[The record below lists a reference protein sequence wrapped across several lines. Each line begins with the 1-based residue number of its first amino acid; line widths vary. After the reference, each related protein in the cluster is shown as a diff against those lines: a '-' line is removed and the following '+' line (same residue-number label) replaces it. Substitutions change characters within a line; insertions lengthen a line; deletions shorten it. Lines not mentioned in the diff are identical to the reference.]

1 MENIEMY
8 YDSLKELYDH
18 SRDQIERIEKTERP
32 YGVIET
38 FSITFLALSI
48 IPIIP
53 FLIIFLAG
61 QFNMVLLSYEI
72 RDAQIGF
79 YGIGWSCFIILSALW
94 LHIVEKIKLKKQKK
108 NEKRKES
115 VPTLSIAQMDFLFAY
130 KSYSEFH
137 KYLISNISQHL
148 NNARDAFRH
157 FVYFDEHLQE
167 FSSDVT
173 WYSSRDFSGET
184 YFGPNIRSHRSS
196 KYDST
201 FLRKKLIA
209 SDFLRTFDKYPWLEL
224 SDGIRNELSA
234 VNNFSHKVQ
243 NRLLVKEDADK
254 VLKILENFCRFLY
267 SFLPEHNANMND
279 DDLNDLQKE
288 GQICLNKFI
297 EDVNNLSEIDYP
309 YRKTK
314 NEKEETEKRNKI
326 KNYFESNIFFRFFI
340 FLLVLLG
347 VTSTFII
354 LINLIVSGLDINIMI
369 SIIVGS
375 SVTGAAGLTVV
386 NKQKKKNNER
396 EKDEL

>member
-1 MENIEMY
+1 
-8 YDSLKELYDH
+8 
-18 SRDQIERIEKTERP
+18 
-32 YGVIET
+32 
-38 FSITFLALSI
+38 
-48 IPIIP
+48 
-53 FLIIFLAG
+53 
-61 QFNMVLLSYEI
+61 
-72 RDAQIGF
+72 
-79 YGIGWSCFIILSALW
+79 
-94 LHIVEKIKLKKQKK
+94 
-108 NEKRKES
+108 
-115 VPTLSIAQMDFLFAY
+115 
-130 KSYSEFH
+130 
-137 KYLISNISQHL
+137 
-148 NNARDAFRH
+148 
-157 FVYFDEHLQE
+157 
-167 FSSDVT
+167 VT

-314 NEKEETEKRNKI
+314 NEKEETEKLNKI